1 MSDSE
6 VARAGM
12 NATPRRG
19 GGGVCSCP
27 GAVRVGTNATLSHG
41 GVGMAA
47 SDPAALLAGAG
58 VTLSSASGM
67 PGDIAPASGVPG
79 GVEDVGPAVEA
90 ALTRDDALGRLM
102 DAAFN
107 LPPPAPPEFEE

>member
-1 MSDSE
+1 MSMEFNIGTRPSS
-6 VARAGM
+6 VPPPPACGAGES
-12 NATPRRG
+12 
-19 GGGVCSCP
+19 V
-27 GAVRVGTNATLSHG
+27 
-41 GVGMAA
+41 A
-47 SDPAALLAGAG
+47 SDPVALLAGAG
-58 VTLSSASGM
+58 VTLSSAPGV

-107 LPPPAPPEFEE
+107 LTPPAPPKFEE